1 MKINKKKTKTQRD
14 VIEKKLKGWRAVRS
28 DKTPPSGWI
37 KAIRGALGMS
47 TYQLAKLMGI
57 NQATAL
63 RIEKR
68 EAEGKVTLDILKKA
82 ADAMD
87 CKLVYAIVPKEKYS
101 SLDEIINVY
110 AEGFAR
116 KILKQ
121 TQHTMQLEKQGTGT
135 STSELK
141 KMIKELKD
149 DVDSRIWD
157 KGSKNK

>member
-1 MKINKKKTKTQRD
+1 MKINKNKIKAQRD
-14 VIEKKLKGWRAVRS
+14 VIEKKLKGWRSIRS

-87 CKLVYAIVPKEKYS
+87 CKLVYAIVPKEQYS
-101 SLDEIINVY
+101 SLDDIINEH

-116 KILKQ
+116 NIIKR
-121 TQHTMQLEKQGTGT
+121 TEHTMQLEKQGSG
-135 STSELK
+135 SSKSELK
-141 KMIKELKD
+141 KMVKELKD
-149 DVDSRIWD
+149 DVDSRIWE
-157 KGSKNK
+157 KGTKRK